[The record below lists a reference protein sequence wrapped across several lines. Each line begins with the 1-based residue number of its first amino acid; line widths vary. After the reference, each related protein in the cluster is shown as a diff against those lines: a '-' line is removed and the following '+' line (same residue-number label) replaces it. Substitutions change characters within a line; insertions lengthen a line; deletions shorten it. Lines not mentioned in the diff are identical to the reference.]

1 MKKMVKVAMAL
12 GAFAMALMF
21 LGCQGMEGPGESKPI
36 TSNEG
41 TGSISGKA
49 IYQEGVS
56 DYSGITIVLE
66 RLAAENR
73 SAAVSQSFLTGR
85 AATSV
90 FSNTVTKVD
99 GSYEFKNLPDGSYT
113 VYASN
118 GDEAAYR
125 SVTIAEGASVK
136 ADTTIIMI
144 ESMKMEL
151 EIKAGAAGSVHF
163 IVPTGTQVNAG
174 QAVAEIK

>member
-1 MKKMVKVAMAL
+1 MKKLVKVAMAL

-73 SAAVSQSFLTGR
+73 SASVSQSFLTGR

-90 FSNTVTKVD
+90 FSNTVTKAD
-99 GSYEFKNLPDGSYT
+99 GSYEFTNLRIYLM
-113 VYASN
+113 
-118 GDEAAYR
+118 E
-125 SVTIAEGASVK
+125 
-136 ADTTIIMI
+136 IIQFMQQI
-144 ESMKMEL
+144 MMKPHTE
-151 EIKAGAAGSVHF
+151 V
-163 IVPTGTQVNAG
+163 
-174 QAVAEIK
+174 